1 MTTKAQRRATAKYQA
16 ANTKLFSIRLNLNT
30 DDDIIKRLGQVEN
43 KQGYIKGLIRADI
56 KAGE

>member
-1 MTTKAQRRATAKYQA
+1 MVTKAQQRATARYQA

-30 DDDIIKRLGQVEN
+30 DSDIIKRLNQVEN

>member
-1 MTTKAQRRATAKYQA
+1 MVTKAQQRATAKYQA

-30 DDDIIKRLGQVEN
+30 DSDIIKRLKEVEN
-43 KQGYIKGLIRADI
+43 KQGYIKNLIRADI